1 MEKTKKKS
9 ISQRGDLI
17 FHWALLIWPLLQF
30 AVFYVGV
37 NINSLTMAF
46 KGDHGLTFAHF
57 KYLFSNAMLPS
68 VLEAVGTSFVFYFV
82 STVISLP
89 LALLFAYYIFKKL
102 WGAKLFRMF
111 LFLPSIVS
119 AMVMVVLF
127 HKFTD
132 VALGDVL
139 EDLFGTRPNCL
150 PLINATNKFSS
161 YATILFFYIWTN
173 FGTTTLIYS
182 NKMSEL
188 SPEVLEAAQLDG
200 ATSSREFFSIVLPFA
215 YPTVSTFVVTGIA
228 TVFTNQY
235 NLFSFYGSSIGFDS
249 GTLGYFF
256 FANIQD
262 VTAKGDWE
270 NVIFNRYAALSIVVT
285 MFLVPITLGVR
296 RALEK
301 FGPRED

>member
-1 MEKTKKKS
+1 METKKKKS
-9 ISQRGDLI
+9 ISQRGDFI
-17 FHWALLIWPLLQF
+17 FHCALLIWPLLQF
-30 AVFYVGV
+30 AVFYIGV
-37 NINSLTMAF
+37 NINSLAMAF
-46 KGDHGLTFAHF
+46 KGDNGLTFEHF
-57 KYLFSNAMLPS
+57 KFLFSNAMLPS
-68 VLEAVGTSFVFYFV
+68 VLKSVRTSVLFYV
-82 STVISLP
+82 VNTVISLP

-132 VALGDVL
+132 VALGDIL
-139 EDLFGTRPNCL
+139 EDLFGIRPSFL
-150 PLINATNKFSS
+150 PLINSTKYSS

-200 ATSSREFFSIVLPFA
+200 ATSSQEFFRIVLPFA
-215 YPTVSTFVVTGIA
+215 YPTVSTFVVTGVA
-228 TVFTNQY
+228 TIFTNQY
-235 NLFSFYGSSIGFDS
+235 NLFSFYGSSIGFDP
-249 GTLGYFF
+249 GTLGYYF

-262 VTAKGDWE
+262 VTGKADWN

-285 MFLVPITLGVR
+285 LFLVPITLGVR

-301 FGPRED
+301 FGPSEE